1 MPFVNQEDARR
12 LRQTALR
19 VDQLPPEEWGQ
30 DQTGEGAPGP
40 PAATLD
46 VFEYVR
52 TTGAAL
58 ASGVAPG
65 LVTLW
70 DEATQ
75 AFVDRADVTCWI
87 QPGAVQSARAV
98 GEHDEAGDRR
108 GLYLTAA
115 TGTTST
121 GYWRF
126 STTTT
131 MADPGAGKLRFDNAT
146 IASAANL
153 AISVTTDHG
162 TDATRVLASLVIGDS

>member
-19 VDQLPPEEWGQ
+19 VAQLPPEEWGQ

-65 LVTLW
+65 RVRPC
-70 DEATQ
+70 DEARQTFI
-75 AFVDRADVTCWI
+75 ARTDVTCWVW
-87 QPGAVQSARAV
+87 PVAVQLGRVV

-108 GLYLTAA
+108 VLYLTAA
-115 TGTTST
+115 TTETST

-131 MADPGAGKLRFDNAT
+131 MA
-146 IASAANL
+146 
-153 AISVTTDHG
+153 
-162 TDATRVLASLVIGDS
+162 